1 MARNGQLTDVRC
13 EMPNC
18 YCPDGRKH
26 FVKCANPMPK
36 WAPNADHYPLLKMHD
51 GKRVPDNV
59 RLSHTWCNQWDV
71 GFRRMVGRLLA
82 EGMSLVDIAK
92 RLNDRQVAPPTPHGR
107 WTARLVR
114 STYIK

>member
-1 MARNGQLTDVRC
+1 MAKSGQLTDVRC

-26 FVKCANPMPK
+26 FVERANPMPE
-36 WAPNADHYPLLKMHD
+36 WAPNVDHYPKLRAGGGHLT
-51 GKRVPDNV
+51 PDNV
-59 RLSHTWCNQWDV
+59 RLSHTWCNQWDQ
-71 GFRRMVGRLLA
+71 GFRKMVGPLLA
-82 EGMSLVDIAK
+82 KGLSLVDIAK
-92 RLNDRQVAPPTPHGR
+92 RLNDKKIKPPTGYGH